1 MSSPRKSVLINDI
14 YPLKKLNTHK
24 KRLIVS
30 STVVYKLDSLNKK
43 KDGRRRSL
51 SQIIIPEINQN
62 FNDES
67 NQNPI
72 IDDPIDQTKSN
83 SKNEKNNIS
92 RSLKK
97 NRNKKNLNKST
108 SYSNMERSYIKYN
121 KKYVKINRNAS
132 WRNNV
137 IQLEKFSINQ
147 VKKPY
152 ESFIK
157 ENYDMK
163 KIILIQSF
171 FRMYNFR
178 KLLYSDLMKYYT
190 RATACKKLNN
200 ILFVNIKNLVFRVL
214 HLISKFKKHKY
225 FINKKEYDLL
235 MELHKTNIFC
245 IKDLVNYFND
255 LLKKTPIILNK
266 NDFSDNQNYN
276 LNEKKILS
284 DFEDSNISDISK
296 NSENHIFN
304 S

>member
-24 KRLIVS
+24 KRLIVA
-30 STVVYKLDSLNKK
+30 STVVYKLNSSNKK
-43 KDGRRRSL
+43 KDDHRRSL

-121 KKYVKINRNAS
+121 KKYVKINRNAF

-157 ENYDMK
+157 ENYDIK

-235 MELHKTNIFC
+235 MELHKNNIFC

-266 NDFSDNQNYN
+266 NDFSNNQNYN
-276 LNEKKILS
+276 LKEKKILS

>member
-1 MSSPRKSVLINDI
+1 MSSPKKSVLINDI
-14 YPLKKLNTHK
+14 YPLKNLNTHK
-24 KRLIVS
+24 KRLIVA
-30 STVVYKLDSLNKK
+30 STVIYKLNSSNKK
-43 KDGRRRSL
+43 KDGHRRSL
-51 SQIIIPEINQN
+51 SQIIIPEMNQN

-72 IDDPIDQTKSN
+72 RYELIDQTKSN

-121 KKYVKINRNAS
+121 KKYVKINRNAF

-152 ESFIK
+152 ESLIK

-235 MELHKTNIFC
+235 MELHKNNIFC

-266 NDFSDNQNYN
+266 NDFSNNQNDN

-296 NSENHIFN
+296 NSENHTFN

>member
-1 MSSPRKSVLINDI
+1 MSSPKKSVLINDI
-14 YPLKKLNTHK
+14 YPLKNLNTHK
-24 KRLIVS
+24 KRLIVA
-30 STVVYKLDSLNKK
+30 STVIYKLNSSNKK
-43 KDGRRRSL
+43 KDGHRRSL
-51 SQIIIPEINQN
+51 SQIIIPEMNQN

-137 IQLEKFSINQ
+137 IQLEKFSLNQ
-147 VKKPY
+147 LKKPY

-235 MELHKTNIFC
+235 MELHKNNIFC

-266 NDFSDNQNYN
+266 NDFSNNQNDN